1 MIQLVTRWGKN
12 LDRENVLMEYPR
24 PGLVR
29 DSYLN
34 LNGEWDY
41 YISNKKGDGVYDA
54 KILVPFSPESML
66 SGVGKI
72 LQPDQYLH
80 YRKIFHLPDRN

>member
-12 LDRENVLMEYPR
+12 LDREHVLEEYPR

-41 YISNKKGDGVYDA
+41 YISNNKNDGEYID
-54 KILVPFSPESML
+54 FEE
-66 SGVGKI
+66 
-72 LQPDQYLH
+72 
-80 YRKIFHLPDRN
+80 